1 MKDYRLFFDS
11 LWRRGRY
18 WDQADYDD
26 IGGYEA
32 WRRGSMDAVGGA
44 DRPVRMGPSPQT
56 VQACRR
62 RADRVHNADNGDYW
76 SAVRPVRI
84 QVQPIHGEVSAL
96 MRGVGRVVGSRPH
109 AE

>member
-1 MKDYRLFFDS
+1 MKDYRLFFDF

-32 WRRGSMDAVGGA
+32 WRRRSMDSVGGA

-56 VQACRR
+56 VQHV
-62 RADRVHNADNGDYW
+62 DGGLTGFTMLTMVITGQL
-76 SAVRPVRI
+76 P
-84 QVQPIHGEVSAL
+84 
-96 MRGVGRVVGSRPH
+96 GRSGSRYSQST
-109 AE
+109 ARSAR